1 MPTYISLYPYDH
13 MIELKIIGM
22 TGDGTLISGFLFF
35 FYFFFYFLFFYFL
48 FFLIFFFRVSC
59 NIVS

>member
-22 TGDGTLISGFLFF
+22 TGDGALISVF
-35 FYFFFYFLFFYFL
+35 
-48 FFLIFFFRVSC
+48 I
-59 NIVS
+59 